1 MKNLNW
7 FIAVFCVV
15 MISCTSN
22 TAKEKVSADKKE
34 QCDSKDACKKCK
46 SMITFK
52 NEDFYKANGEF
63 DVAKAKEAVI
73 SLMKYHGYPI
83 FPGLEKSLW
92 VSDYGT
98 GQFTK
103 LGLAANMFM
112 NNEGDRYM
120 LMDLFLLPGQMLPE
134 HWHLDGEANP
144 AKREG
149 WLVRWGKSYVV
160 GMGDDNLASFPEVKV
175 PQIHMNGDVTT
186 KHAIVATPG
195 VFVPLAE
202 VYTRH
207 WQYGGPEGAI
217 ITEAANVHT
226 DAAVRHSDQAIN
238 DNFLGK

>member
-1 MKNLNW
+1 MKNLSYLLV
-7 FIAVFCVV
+7 ILVLLMSACA
-15 MISCTSN
+15 T
-22 TAKEKVSADKKE
+22 KEKAENKTVAKKE
-34 QCDSKDACKKCK
+34 ACSSCDDCKKSK

-52 NEDFYKANGEF
+52 NEDFYKSNGEF
-63 DVAKAKEAVI
+63 DVDKAKEAVI
-73 SLMKYHGYPI
+73 SLMKYHGYPV
-83 FPGLEKSLW
+83 FPGLKESLW

-112 NNEGDRYM
+112 NNEDDRYM

-134 HWHLDGEANP
+134 HWHLDAEPNP

-149 WLVRWGKSYVV
+149 WLIRWGKSYVV
-160 GMGDDNLASFPEVKV
+160 GVGDDNLASYPDVKV
-175 PQIHMNGDVTT
+175 PQVHMNGDVTT
-186 KHAIVATPG
+186 RHVVPATPG
-195 VFVPLAE
+195 MFVSLAE

-207 WQYGGPEGAI
+207 WQFGGPEGAI
-217 ITEAANVHT
+217 ITEVANVHT

>member
-1 MKNLNW
+1 MKGL
-7 FIAVFCVV
+7 ILISLVV
-15 MISCTSN
+15 GALMVSCTCGS
-22 TAKEKVSADKKE
+22 KSEKVAVNEKTCVE
-34 QCDSKDACKKCK
+34 NKDDCKKCK

-52 NEDFYKANGEF
+52 NEDFYKENGEF
-63 DVAKAKEAVI
+63 DVDKAKDAI
-73 SLMKYHGYPI
+73 FSLMKYHGYPI
-83 FPGLEKSLW
+83 FPGLKESLW

-112 NNEGDRYM
+112 NNEDDRYM

-134 HWHLDGEANP
+134 HWHLDGDSNP

-160 GMGDDNLASFPEVKV
+160 GQGEDNLASFPEVKV
-175 PQIHMNGDVTT
+175 PEIHMNGDATT
-186 KHAIVATPG
+186 KHVVAATPG

-207 WQYGGPEGAI
+207 WQFGGAEGAI
-217 ITEAANVHT
+217 ITEVANVHT
-226 DAAVRHSDQAIN
+226 DAAVRHSDKAVN
-238 DNFLGK
+238 DNFLGN